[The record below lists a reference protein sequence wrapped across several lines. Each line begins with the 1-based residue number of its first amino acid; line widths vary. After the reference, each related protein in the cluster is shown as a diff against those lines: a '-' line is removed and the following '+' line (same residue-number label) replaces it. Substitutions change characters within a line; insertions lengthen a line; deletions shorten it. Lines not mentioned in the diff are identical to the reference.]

1 MYYSKKVREQKVK
14 ELESN
19 KVFIKY
25 AQKQY
30 EIYKRVDGFG
40 EYNTFEK
47 YLVGDVFDLYENF
60 TMLEFLKKTDKKTI
74 NRAMDMALEG
84 IYDDDIKE

>member
-14 ELESN
+14 ELQSN
-19 KVFIKY
+19 KEFIEY

-40 EYNTFEK
+40 GYNTFEE

-60 TMLEFLKKTDKKTI
+60 TMLELLKKADKKTI
-74 NRAMDMALEG
+74 NRAMDVALVG
-84 IYDDDIKE
+84 I

>member
-14 ELESN
+14 ELENN
-19 KVFIKY
+19 KEFIEY

-40 EYNTFEK
+40 GYNTFEE

-60 TMLEFLKKTDKKTI
+60 TMLEFLKRADRKTI
-74 NRAMDMALEG
+74 NRAMDMALAG
-84 IYDDDIKE
+84 I